1 MPILSRESAPSL
13 TPSQTPQPL
22 TLTSMQR
29 LVLKTQFM
37 CCAQL
42 LLQLYL
48 LCSLDGS
55 HRNCLAP
62 LRQLLQ
68 TLQTRLPA
76 QSPAQ
81 SPADGPLLLQLA
93 ALPLFDAR
101 AVAAQLPRAVDFAAV
116 SRACDLID
124 QLVAKLPPSPPS
136 TKKADFV

>member
-81 SPADGPLLLQLA
+81 SPADGPLLQQLA

-101 AVAAQLPRAVDFAAV
+101 AVAAQLPRAVDFAAG
-116 SRACDLID
+116 DLID